1 MNPGRRPFSVKKSP
15 LPVALLAGLIAV
27 GASLW
32 SSRTASAND
41 NLYFNNSM
49 KNYTLDVMFWGVGF
63 TSDDYTDVREYLVNF
78 SNYVNGVYNPPGKEP
93 AVHYYGLWGL
103 LPGTWIVDP
112 NPIPPG
118 TGWGQGGNIDDIL
131 IAQEITSARNGAFG
145 PSFDFNKN
153 PWSDRLPSG
162 PNRLVVVVTKGAD
175 PLSDTACFN
184 LVHGSCVSDGVHDTN
199 GSIVWAGVSFDQ
211 GPGNV
216 GFPKIAAH
224 EITEAM
230 TDPALNQGW
239 VTNTD
244 LGFGHN
250 EACDE
255 CGGDW
260 SSMLWT
266 SSTNRNISGVSQM
279 TLDPSYGG
287 INNIPSD
294 SCQTWE
300 PEEYAPMGA
309 AFEYGGP
316 AGTLLTLVYRK
327 QNGNL
332 GGLSWAQG
340 QSASAPGEIPPP
352 SGISIEGKPAIVYDF
367 TVGGQYIFVR
377 GSDSALWMYFNNAWT
392 SLGGTF
398 FGDPTAVVW
407 NNGAN
412 LNVFVLGT
420 DDHLYNYGFSN
431 GNRLG
436 WFAIDN
442 NADRVFSGPPKAFS
456 KSSSTIDLFAVGE
469 NGHLEWIPWSVSN
482 GWSALTDLGTM
493 RGNAHHNP
501 VSITSWG
508 SNELD
513 IFATSESAV
522 GHRSWNGS
530 WASDY
535 DVRSNELGNTPSGT
549 PAVVSWGVG
558 RLDAFMIDRQNRLTH
573 AYYTN
578 NAWHPDANNPMRT
591 DAVGDPIVMSRG
603 AGLLDVLYRTTTGS
617 LTHLSYNNGWTTE
630 ANILPSNSIQ

>member
-1 MNPGRRPFSVKKSP
+1 MSRGSRPSALEKSS
-15 LPVALLAGLIAV
+15 LSAALLAGLIAV
-27 GASLW
+27 GTSLW
-32 SSRTASAND
+32 SPRTASAND

-63 TSDDYTDVREYLVNF
+63 TPNDYTDVLEYLDHF
-78 SNYVNGVYNPPGKEP
+78 TKYVNGVYNPPGKEP

-112 NPIPPG
+112 NPITPG
-118 TGWGQGGNIDDIL
+118 TAWGQAGNLDDIL

-145 PSFDFNKN
+145 PSFDFQSNQ
-153 PWSDRLPSG
+153 WSDRLPSG
-162 PNRLVVVVTKGAD
+162 PNRLVVVVTKGAN
-175 PLSDTACFN
+175 PLVETACFN
-184 LVHGSCVSDGVHDTN
+184 LVHGSCMSDGVHGTN

-230 TDPALNQGW
+230 TAPALDSGW
-239 VTNTD
+239 ETS
-244 LGFGHN
+244 LPHS

-260 SSMLWT
+260 SSMPWT
-266 SSTNRNISGVSQM
+266 SSTSRDISGVSQM
-279 TLDPSYGG
+279 TLNPSYGG

-309 AFEYGGP
+309 TFEYGGP
-316 AGTLLTLVYRK
+316 AGTLLTLVYLK

-340 QSASAPGEIPPP
+340 QSASGGGEILPPP
-352 SGISIEGKPAIVYDF
+352 GVSILGKPAIVYAPSG
-367 TVGGQYIFVR
+367 GGQYIFMR
-377 GSDSALWMYFNNAWT
+377 GSDSALWQYFNGAWT
-392 SLGGTF
+392 RLGGTF

-407 NNGAN
+407 NNGIN
-412 LNVFVLGT
+412 VNVFVLGT
-420 DDHLYNYGFSN
+420 DDHLYNFGISN
-431 GNRLG
+431 GSRLG
-436 WFAIDN
+436 WFSIDN
-442 NADRVFSGPPKAFS
+442 NTTRVFSGAPKAFA
-456 KSSSTIDLFAVGE
+456 KSQTSIDLFAIGE
-469 NGHLEWIPWSVSN
+469 NGHLEWIPWSTTS

-493 RGNAHHNP
+493 LGNAHHNP

-508 SNELD
+508 SNRLD

-522 GHRSWNGS
+522 GHRGWTGS

-535 DVRSNELGNTPSGT
+535 DARSNELGNTPSGT
-549 PAVVSWGVG
+549 PAVVSWGTN

-573 AYYTN
+573 TYYDGNWHSDPGNPFATN
-578 NAWHPDANNPMRT
+578 
-591 DAVGDPIVMSRG
+591 AVGDPIVMSRG
-603 AGLLDVLYRTTTGS
+603 VGQLDVLYRTTTGS
-617 LTHLSYNNGWTTE
+617 LTHFNFNPNNGWTTE
-630 ANILPSNSIQ
+630 ANILPQNSIQ